1 MHSSKIRP
9 TLLPERGRRETAT
22 IPPTANPIPN
32 AGERAGKKQLS
43 MQSDIQITNR
53 NDTCFVDIE
62 GVIGVPEE
70 WQFDQPSS
78 RVATYEKFRDSLD
91 RLREIDA
98 PEIVVNIRSTGGDVN
113 DALLIYEALSSLDG
127 HIVTRCY
134 GYTASAATVIAQ
146 AASEG
151 CREISAHA
159 LYLIHN
165 SICTAEGNAE
175 ELATRIDLL
184 RKTDARLAEVY
195 AARSGRTPEEFTL
208 LMAENNGSGRWLSP
222 QEALAAGL
230 VDRIIEPAATEKTPA
245 AQATPAGQWRK
256 LLGKLG
262 LVRPADALP
271 PDRNILHFGDPEKGS
286 GLRASELGK
295 NLETIFFRPM
305 LSGPSAIDLG
315 VRVLYNMP
323 VPTTVQMWE
332 PKTDILQK
340 FTAAGWSGG
349 AGSKKL
355 QKTIPLN
362 RVKAEL
368 GYSAADYF
376 SLVYE
381 LITNRPEVNMEDL
394 TGTELEEAET
404 TLFKQA
410 IAESI
415 RSTMWVG
422 DTSAES
428 GANTFD
434 GFLKTIATY
443 SNNNKVYTY
452 NYETDAMN
460 TPANSVA
467 MFDDLWKNADE
478 RLKDLKAEGQL
489 AFFVSSDV
497 YSAYEKHLD
506 SMSTDGAYTDY
517 INGRQNLLYHG
528 IPVVDLR
535 ISSYLAKLSS
545 SSPVPK
551 SFCILTDRRNL
562 VLAVNTADFPG
573 NEIRMWY
580 NPDEMENRQRAV
592 FMAGCDVL
600 DEGLVAFASRI

>member
-208 LMAENNGSGRWLSP
+208 LMAENNGNGRWLSP
-222 QEALAAGL
+222 EEAVAAGL
-230 VDRIIEPAATEKTPA
+230 ADTVTDNGERTAPSL
-245 AQATPAGQWRK
+245 AGNIARGWER
-256 LLGKLG
+256 LLAGIG
-262 LVRPADALP
+262 LNRREELPAD
-271 PDRNILHFGDPEKGS
+271 RNVLLTAGERQELLRRSATAIRQAQQNASPTCTKPREDPS
-286 GLRASELGK
+286 
-295 NLETIFFRPM
+295 
-305 LSGPSAIDLG
+305 
-315 VRVLYNMP
+315 Y
-323 VPTTVQMWE
+323 
-332 PKTDILQK
+332 
-340 FTAAGWSGG
+340 
-349 AGSKKL
+349 
-355 QKTIPLN
+355 
-362 RVKAEL
+362 
-368 GYSAADYF
+368 
-376 SLVYE
+376 
-381 LITNRPEVNMEDL
+381 
-394 TGTELEEAET
+394 
-404 TLFKQA
+404 
-410 IAESI
+410 
-415 RSTMWVG
+415 G
-422 DTSAES
+422 DTVRT
-428 GANTFD
+428 AN
-434 GFLKTIATY
+434 
-443 SNNNKVYTY
+443 
-452 NYETDAMN
+452 
-460 TPANSVA
+460 
-467 MFDDLWKNADE
+467 
-478 RLKDLKAEGQL
+478 
-489 AFFVSSDV
+489 
-497 YSAYEKHLD
+497 
-506 SMSTDGAYTDY
+506 
-517 INGRQNLLYHG
+517 
-528 IPVVDLR
+528 
-535 ISSYLAKLSS
+535 
-545 SSPVPK
+545 
-551 SFCILTDRRNL
+551 
-562 VLAVNTADFPG
+562 
-573 NEIRMWY
+573 
-580 NPDEMENRQRAV
+580 QRAYAEDAKR
-592 FMAGCDVL
+592 FKG
-600 DEGLVAFASRI
+600 I